1 MLKGLSTITLPA
13 DKDAL
18 VLACRGLA
26 IALNLENLIEID
38 TDQGHHLVLTGD
50 IESLARLEAAMHL
63 MTGAAPPPSQRRE
76 SPASD
81 YVEVVAEELRSSNA
95 KMPLPREI
103 SSDGNIRVA
112 SGSARVPSVGT
123 LVKHTKAV

>member
-1 MLKGLSTITLPA
+1 MPRGISLITLPA
-13 DKDAL
+13 EKDTL
-18 VLACRGLA
+18 VLACKGLA
-26 IALNLENLIEID
+26 IALNVD
-38 TDQGHHLVLTGD
+38 TDERDTDMGHHFILTGE
-50 IESLARLEAAMHL
+50 IESLSRLEAAINL

-81 YVEVVAEELRSSNA
+81 YVEVAAEELKSSNA

-123 LVKHTKAV
+123 LVKHTKTV